1 MVLDSAFDCRLRDC
15 LIPCLITFAI
25 MMVVVIIVHIVMY
38 FKLATMAERRFGDR
52 DFDIEVGN

>member
-1 MVLDSAFDCRLRDC
+1 
-15 LIPCLITFAI
+15 